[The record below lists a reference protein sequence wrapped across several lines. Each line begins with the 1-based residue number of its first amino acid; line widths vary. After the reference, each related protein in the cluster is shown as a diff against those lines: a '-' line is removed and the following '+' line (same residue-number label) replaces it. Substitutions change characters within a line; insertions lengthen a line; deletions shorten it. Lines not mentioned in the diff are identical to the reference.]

1 MAAAFQPLRRRI
13 QAVVDRRFNRRRYDA
28 TRTIEAFTTR
38 LRDEIDLDT
47 LSGELVAVVDQTME
61 RTRVSLWLRQPDR
74 QASSKLPSRHP

>member
-1 MAAAFQPLRRRI
+1 
-13 QAVVDRRFNRRRYDA
+13 VVDRHFNRRRYDA

-61 RTRVSLWLRQPDR
+61 PTQVSLWLRRPDR
-74 QASSKLPSRHP
+74 QASSELASRHT